1 MKNLDRARTSQTK
14 AYQVLLILLLASVS
28 LSNAM
33 KDLNR
38 LQEMANS
45 FQAFAWGWFGHDLTA
60 ANAKGLSL
68 GESFCVKGLGQA
80 DGAAEEFHWKGR
92 IAPGKAIEVKGIN
105 GDISAE
111 PAAGGDTEVNA
122 FKKGRR
128 SDPGTVKIQV
138 VEHPEGV
145 TICALYATE
154 DPDSPNS
161 CEPGGDRE
169 HRNSSATINVR
180 NNDVHVDFIIRV
192 PAGVAFVGRTVNG
205 EINATSLSS
214 NVISHTVN
222 GSIKISTSGYA
233 LARTV
238 NGEIAARLGDTNWS
252 GSIELKTLNGDI
264 RLDLPSTTSAQIQ
277 ADTLNGEIS
286 SEFPLTLLG
295 SISRRRVRG
304 TIGSGGRELIL
315 KTLNGSIYLRRA
327 S

>member
-33 KDLNR
+33 KDLNQ

-68 GESFCVKGLGQA
+68 AESFCVKDLGQA
-80 DGAAEEFHWKGR
+80 VRAADEFHWNGR
-92 IAPGKAIEVKGIN
+92 IGSGKAIEIKGIN

-111 PAAGGDTEVNA
+111 PAAGGDTEVIA
-122 FKKGRR
+122 LKKARR
-128 SDPGTVKIQV
+128 SDPSAVKIQV
-138 VEHPEGV
+138 VEHADGV
-145 TICALYATE
+145 TICALYPTE
-154 DPDSPNS
+154 DPDNPNS
-161 CEPGGDRE
+161 CEPGGDRG
-169 HRNSSATINVR
+169 HRNSSTINVR
-180 NNDVHVDFIIRV
+180 NNDVRVDFIVRV
-192 PAGVAFVGRTVNG
+192 PAGVAFFGRTVNG
-205 EINATSLSS
+205 EISATSLSS

-233 LARTV
+233 QARTV
-238 NGEIAARLGDTNWS
+238 NGEIAARLGDANWS

-264 RLDLPSTTSAQIQ
+264 KLDLPANASAQVQ
-277 ADTLNGEIS
+277 ADTLNGEIT

-295 SISRRRVRG
+295 SISRKRLRG

-327 S
+327 G